1 MTSAE
6 ATLAAPPVSPRVAA
20 ARRRQRIAALAL
32 GFIAM
37 VLLVDGI
44 VGARGLLEMLRAR
57 RQHRDVADAIGRAR
71 RENVRLRAE
80 ARRLREDPKRIEELA
95 RSELGLIRPGEI
107 VVIVKN
113 RQN

>member
-44 VGARGLLEMLRAR
+44 VGERGLLEMLRAR
-57 RQHRDVADAIGRAR
+57 RQHRDVADAIAARGGRTCG
-71 RENVRLRAE
+71 
-80 ARRLREDPKRIEELA
+80 
-95 RSELGLIRPGEI
+95 SGQRPGACAKI
-107 VVIVKN
+107 
-113 RQN
+113 RSGLRSSPAASWD